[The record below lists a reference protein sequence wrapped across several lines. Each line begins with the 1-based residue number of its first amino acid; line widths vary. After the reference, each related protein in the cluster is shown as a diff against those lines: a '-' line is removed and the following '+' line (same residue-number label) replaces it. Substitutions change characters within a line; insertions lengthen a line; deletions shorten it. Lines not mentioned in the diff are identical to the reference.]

1 MRLIFVFLIPITLFT
16 CKNHEV
22 ETSKTAGSE
31 FISLEDPVN
40 QYQVENHEYIFGDSN
55 NLPLALVAGLSV
67 TNNGQVYIFDH
78 TLKGF
83 YELNSKGDVLEFK
96 KLPEGRGPGEYSD
109 PLGFA
114 ASDERVYIYDQNL
127 FRLTASDGMLET
139 VNIFQDETSTL
150 NMVIQPLGE
159 GKILAARNLFRIKPD
174 EFTCFIYDSNENEI
188 LLEFDQSYDT
198 IVKTKRERVQLND
211 MAMPV
216 YANGKYYVLLSLPFQ
231 LKEYDLQGRLLNTY
245 QVKNRENPYFE
256 RDGFVNPTY
265 ANIGFTWD
273 DYYELFLVTI
283 LNNRNRSSKLYLFD
297 KNFELN
303 SVIDLSR
310 FKVHEDDLFQNLTNS
325 SDHKGNVY
333 LLSNSREGPKILKIQ
348 LSES

>member
-1 MRLIFVFLIPITLFT
+1 MRLIIIFLFT
-16 CKNHEV
+16 FTAISCKNQEV
-22 ETSKTAGSE
+22 KTGDNAG
-31 FISLEDPVN
+31 IKSLSIEHTDN
-40 QYQVENHEYIFGDSN
+40 QYKVSSHEYIFGDSDKM
-55 NLPLALVAGLSV
+55 PLALVAGLSV
-67 TNNGQVYIFDH
+67 TNSGQVFIFDH

-83 YELNSKGDVLEFK
+83 YKLNSAGDVLDFIT
-96 KLPEGRGPGEYSD
+96 LPEGRGPGEYSD

-114 ASDERVYIYDQNL
+114 ASGERVYIYDQNL
-127 FRLTASDGMLET
+127 FRLTAADLNLEP

-150 NMVIQPLGE
+150 NMVMQPLGD

-174 EFTCFIYDSNENEI
+174 EYTCFIYDSNENEI

-198 IVKTKRERVQLND
+198 VIETKKERVQLND

-216 YANGKYYVLLSLPFQ
+216 YANDKYYVLLSLPFQ

-256 RDGFVNPTY
+256 RDSFVNPTY
-265 ANIGFTWD
+265 ANIGFSWD
-273 DYYELFLVTI
+273 DHYELFLITI
-283 LNNRNRSSKLYLFD
+283 LNNRDRSSKLYLFD

-303 SVIDLSR
+303 SVIDLDQ
-310 FKVHEDDLFQNLTNS
+310 FKIHDDDLFQSLTNS

-348 LSES
+348 FSES